1 MNGETSPKF
10 TRYQYLILAII
21 TLVFLTIVLDFMLMS
36 ALSAI
41 LLPKLEITTK
51 QFGLLVSAYPISAGI
66 STILLSGYA
75 DKFDRK
81 KLLLFF
87 YSGFLLG
94 ILFCTNAPSY
104 QVLVVARIITGIF
117 GGVVAPICF
126 AIVIDLFEITQRGRA
141 MGILQM
147 ASAGSQILGLPLALY
162 LASEWDW
169 RVAFGLVL
177 FLGII
182 AVVLVFWKIRPVDKH
197 LQIQAKVNPLYHSL
211 KIISNRNYLLVF
223 LNNTLLVSADIIMM
237 TFSAA
242 FCTNNLGVDL
252 DDLPLLYGIAGVAT
266 FIFAPI
272 IGRLTDKYGTLTI
285 FLVGTAMT
293 IMMVA
298 VFTNLGINP
307 LWAVIIVHTLL
318 LLGNNARSI
327 SSSALGTVVPEV
339 EDRGAF
345 MAVDAA
351 MQLAIGGMA
360 AMIAGLIVFQSDD
373 GMINNF
379 PTLGVVVISL
389 MILTCGVMYVIDRM
403 VKRRNIT
410 SEYYHSSAP

>member
-1 MNGETSPKF
+1 MTGETSLKF
-10 TRYQYLILAII
+10 TPYQYLLVAII

-66 STILLSGYA
+66 SAILLSGYA

-94 ILFCTNAPSY
+94 ILFCTNAPSF
-104 QVLVVARIITGIF
+104 QALVVARVITGIF
-117 GGVVAPICF
+117 GGIVGPVCF
-126 AIVIDLFEITQRGRA
+126 AIITDSFETTQRGRA

-162 LASEWDW
+162 LASELDW
-169 RVAFGLVL
+169 RLAFGLIL
-177 FLGII
+177 FLGIN
-182 AVVLVFWKIRPVDKH
+182 AVFLIFWKIMPVDKC
-197 LQIQAKVNPLYHSL
+197 LQIQEKVNPFHHSL
-211 KIISNRNYLLVF
+211 KIISNRSYLLVF
-223 LNNTLLVSADIIMM
+223 LNNTLLVSGDIIMM
-237 TFSAA
+237 TFSTA

-252 DDLPLLYGIAGVAT
+252 EDLPLLYGIAGIAT

-272 IGRLTDKYGTLTI
+272 IGRLTDKHGTLNI
-285 FLVGTAMT
+285 FLAGTTMT
-293 IMMVA
+293 IIMVA

-307 LWAVIIVHTLL
+307 LWAVIVVHTLL

-327 SSSALGTVVPEV
+327 SSSALGTVVPEI

-351 MQLAIGGMA
+351 MQLAIGGVA
-360 AMIAGLIVFQSDD
+360 AMIAGLIVFQSEE

-379 PTLGVVVISL
+379 PTLGIVVISL
-389 MILTCGVMYVIDRM
+389 MILTSGVMYAINRM

-410 SEYYHSSAP
+410 LK

>member
-1 MNGETSPKF
+1 
-10 TRYQYLILAII
+10 
-21 TLVFLTIVLDFMLMS
+21 MS

-81 KLLLFF
+81 KLLLIF

-94 ILFCTNAPSY
+94 ILFCTNAPSF
-104 QVLVVARIITGIF
+104 QALVVARVITGIF
-117 GGVVAPICF
+117 GGVVGPICF
-126 AIVIDLFEITQRGRA
+126 AIVIDLFETNQRGRA

-162 LASEWDW
+162 LASELDW

-177 FLGII
+177 FLGIN
-182 AVVLVFWKIRPVDKH
+182 ALFLVFWKIRPVDKH
-197 LQIQAKVNPLYHSL
+197 LQIQAKVNPFYHSL
-211 KIISNRNYLLVF
+211 KIISNRNYWLVF
-223 LNNTLLVSADIIMM
+223 LNNTLLVSGDIILM
-237 TFSAA
+237 TFSSA

-272 IGRLTDKYGTLTI
+272 IGRLTDKYGTLNI
-285 FLVGTAMT
+285 FLAGTTMT
-293 IMMVA
+293 IIMVA
-298 VFTNLGINP
+298 VFTNMGINP
-307 LWAVIIVHTLL
+307 FWAVIIVHTLL

-379 PTLGVVVISL
+379 PTLGLVVISL
-389 MILTCGVMYVIDRM
+389 MILTSGVMYVIDRM
-403 VKRRNIT
+403 VKRRHIT
-410 SEYYHSSAP
+410 SE

>member
-1 MNGETSPKF
+1 MTVETSPKF
-10 TRYQYLILAII
+10 TPYQYLLVAII
-21 TLVFLTIVLDFMLMS
+21 TIVFLTIVLDFMLMS

-51 QFGLLVSAYPISAGI
+51 QFGFLVSAYPISAGI
-66 STILLSGYA
+66 TAILLSGYA

-94 ILFCTNAPSY
+94 ILFCTNAPSF
-104 QVLVVARIITGIF
+104 QALVVARVITGIF
-117 GGVVAPICF
+117 GGIVGPICF
-126 AIVIDLFEITQRGRA
+126 AIITDLFEANQRGRA

-147 ASAGSQILGLPLALY
+147 ASAGCQIFGLPLALY
-162 LASEWDW
+162 LASELDW
-169 RVAFGLVL
+169 RVAFGLILV
-177 FLGII
+177 LGII
-182 AVVLVFWKIRPVDKH
+182 AVFLIFWKIMPVDKH
-197 LQIQAKVNPLYHSL
+197 LQKQKKVNPLHHSL

-223 LNNTLLVSADIIMM
+223 LNNTLLVSGDIIMM
-237 TFSAA
+237 TFSSA
-242 FCTNNLGVDL
+242 FCTNNLGVNL
-252 DDLPLLYGIAGVAT
+252 DDLPLLYGIAGVST

-272 IGRLTDKYGTLTI
+272 IGRLTDKYGTFNI
-285 FLVGTAMT
+285 FLIGTTMT

-298 VFTNLGINP
+298 IFTNLGINP
-307 LWAVIIVHTLL
+307 LWAVMAVHTLL

-327 SSSALGTVVPEV
+327 SSSTLGTVVPEV

-345 MAVDAA
+345 MAIDAA
-351 MQLAIGGMA
+351 MQLAIGGVA
-360 AMIAGLIVFQSDD
+360 AMIAGLIVFQSED

-379 PTLGVVVISL
+379 PTLGIVVISL
-389 MILTCGVMYVIDRM
+389 MILTNGVMYLIDRM

-410 SEYYHSSAP
+410 SV

>member
-1 MNGETSPKF
+1 MKGETKAKF
-10 TRYQYLILAII
+10 TPYQFLLVGII

-66 STILLSGYA
+66 TAILLSGYA

-94 ILFCTNAPSY
+94 VLFCSIAPSF
-104 QVLVVARIITGIF
+104 QALVVARIITGIF
-117 GGVVAPICF
+117 GGVVGPICF
-126 AIVIDLFEITQRGRA
+126 AIVTDLFEPTQRGRA

-162 LASEWDW
+162 LASELDW
-169 RVAFGLVL
+169 HIAFGLIL
-177 FLGII
+177 FLGTI
-182 AVVLVFWKIRPVDKH
+182 AVLLIFWKIKPVDKH
-197 LQIQAKVNPLYHSL
+197 LEIPAKVNPLHHSL

-223 LNNTLLVSADIIMM
+223 LNNTFLVSGDIILM
-237 TFSAA
+237 TFSSA

-252 DDLPLLYGIAGVAT
+252 GDLPLLYGIAGVAT

-272 IGRLTDKYGTLTI
+272 IGRLTDKFGTLNI
-285 FLVGTAMT
+285 FLVGTSMA

-298 VFTNLGINP
+298 VYTNLGINP
-307 LWAVIIVHTLL
+307 LWAVIIVHTLIF
-318 LLGNNARSI
+318 LGINARSI
-327 SSSALGTVVPEV
+327 SSSTLGTIVPEV

-360 AMIAGLIVFQSDD
+360 AMIAGLIVFQSEE

-389 MILTCGVMYVIDRM
+389 MISTSGLMFVIYRM
-403 VKRRNIT
+403 VNRRNIT
-410 SEYYHSSAP
+410 SA

>member
-1 MNGETSPKF
+1 MEGETSPKF
-10 TRYQYLILAII
+10 TRFQFLLVAII
-21 TLVFLTIVLDFMLMS
+21 ALVLMTIVLDFMLMS

-41 LLPKLEITTK
+41 LLPKLDITTK

-66 STILLSGYA
+66 SAILLSGYA
-75 DKFDRK
+75 DKVDRK

-104 QVLVVARIITGIF
+104 QALVVARIITGIF
-117 GGVVAPICF
+117 GGVVGPICF
-126 AIVIDLFEITQRGRA
+126 AIITDLFEPTQRGRA

-162 LASEWDW
+162 LASELDW
-169 RVAFGLVL
+169 RAAFGLIL
-177 FLGII
+177 LIGITAI
-182 AVVLVFWKIRPVDKH
+182 LLVFWKIRPVDQH
-197 LQIQAKVNPLYHSL
+197 LEIQAKVNPLRHSL
-211 KIISNRNYLLVF
+211 KIISNRNYLMVF
-223 LNNTLLVSADIIMM
+223 LNNTLLVSGDIILM
-237 TFSAA
+237 TFSSAY
-242 FCTNNLGVDL
+242 CTNNLGVDI
-252 DDLPLLYGIAGVAT
+252 DNLPLLYGVAGVST

-272 IGRLTDKYGTLTI
+272 IGRLTDKYGTLNVFVI
-285 FLVGTAMT
+285 GTMMT
-293 IMMVA
+293 ITMVA
-298 VFTNLGINP
+298 LFTNMGINP
-307 LWAVIIVHTLL
+307 FWAVIIVHTLL

-327 SSSALGTVVPEV
+327 SSSALGTIVPEV

-345 MAVDAA
+345 MAIDAA

-379 PTLGVVVISL
+379 PTLGLIVISL
-389 MILTCGVMYVIDRM
+389 MISTSGVMYVINRM
-403 VKRRNIT
+403 VKRRNMA
-410 SEYYHSSAP
+410 SM

>member
-1 MNGETSPKF
+1 MEGETSPKF
-10 TRYQYLILAII
+10 TRFQFLLVAII
-21 TLVFLTIVLDFMLMS
+21 ALVLMTIVLDFMLMS

-41 LLPKLEITTK
+41 LLPKLDITTK

-66 STILLSGYA
+66 SAILLSGYA
-75 DKFDRK
+75 DKVDRK

-104 QVLVVARIITGIF
+104 QALVVARIVTGIF
-117 GGVVAPICF
+117 GGVVGPICF
-126 AIVIDLFEITQRGRA
+126 AIITDLFEPTQRGRA

-162 LASEWDW
+162 LASELDW
-169 RVAFGLVL
+169 RAAFGLILLIGTTAVL
-177 FLGII
+177 
-182 AVVLVFWKIRPVDKH
+182 LVFWKIRPVDKH
-197 LQIQAKVNPLYHSL
+197 LEIQAKVNPLRHSL
-211 KIISNRNYLLVF
+211 KIISNRNYLMVF
-223 LNNTLLVSADIIMM
+223 LNNTLLVSGDIILM
-237 TFSAA
+237 TFSSAY
-242 FCTNNLGVDL
+242 CTNNLGVDI
-252 DDLPLLYGIAGVAT
+252 DNLPLLYGVAGVST

-272 IGRLTDKYGTLTI
+272 IGRLTDKYGTLNVFVIGTI
-285 FLVGTAMT
+285 MT
-293 IMMVA
+293 ITMVA
-298 VFTNLGINP
+298 LFTNMGINP
-307 LWAVIIVHTLL
+307 FWAVIIVHTLL

-327 SSSALGTVVPEV
+327 SSSALGTIVPEV

-345 MAVDAA
+345 MAIDAA

-379 PTLGVVVISL
+379 PTLGLIVISL
-389 MILTCGVMYVIDRM
+389 MISTSGVMYVINRM
-403 VKRRNIT
+403 VKRRNMA
-410 SEYYHSSAP
+410 SM

>member
-1 MNGETSPKF
+1 MKGETKPKF
-10 TRYQYLILAII
+10 TPYQFLLVAII

-66 STILLSGYA
+66 TAILLSGYA

-94 ILFCTNAPSY
+94 VLFCSIAPSF
-104 QVLVVARIITGIF
+104 QALVVARIITGIF
-117 GGVVAPICF
+117 GGVIGPICF
-126 AIVIDLFEITQRGRA
+126 AIVTDLFETTQRGRA

-147 ASAGSQILGLPLALY
+147 ASAGSQIFGLPLALY
-162 LASEWDW
+162 LASELDW
-169 RVAFGLVL
+169 HVAFGLIL

-182 AVVLVFWKIRPVDKH
+182 AVFLVFWKIRPVDKH
-197 LQIQAKVNPLYHSL
+197 LQIPAKANPLHHSL

-223 LNNTLLVSADIIMM
+223 LNNTFLVSGDIILM
-237 TFSAA
+237 TFSSA

-252 DDLPLLYGIAGVAT
+252 GDLPLLYGIAGVAT

-272 IGRLTDKYGTLTI
+272 IGRLTDKFGTLNV
-285 FLVGTAMT
+285 FLVGTLIA

-298 VFTNLGINP
+298 IYTNLGINP
-307 LWAVIIVHTLL
+307 LWTVIIVHTLIF
-318 LLGNNARSI
+318 LGINARSI
-327 SSSALGTVVPEV
+327 SSSTLGTIVPEV

-360 AMIAGLIVFQSDD
+360 AMIAGLIVFQSED

-389 MILTCGVMYVIDRM
+389 MISTSGLMFVIYRM
-403 VKRRNIT
+403 VNRRNIT
-410 SEYYHSSAP
+410 SA

>member
-1 MNGETSPKF
+1 MTGETSLKF
-10 TRYQYLILAII
+10 TPYQYLLVAII

-66 STILLSGYA
+66 SAILLSGYA

-94 ILFCTNAPSY
+94 ILFCTNAPSF
-104 QVLVVARIITGIF
+104 QALVVARVITGIF
-117 GGVVAPICF
+117 GGIVGPVCF
-126 AIVIDLFEITQRGRA
+126 AIITDSFETTQRGRA

-162 LASEWDW
+162 LASELDW
-169 RVAFGLVL
+169 RLAFGLIL
-177 FLGII
+177 FLGIN
-182 AVVLVFWKIRPVDKH
+182 AVFLIFWKIMPVDKC
-197 LQIQAKVNPLYHSL
+197 LQTQEKVNPFHHSL
-211 KIISNRNYLLVF
+211 KIISNRSYLLVF
-223 LNNTLLVSADIIMM
+223 LNNTLLVSGDIIMM
-237 TFSAA
+237 TFSTA

-252 DDLPLLYGIAGVAT
+252 EDLPLLYGIAGIAT

-272 IGRLTDKYGTLTI
+272 IGRLTDKHGTLNI
-285 FLVGTAMT
+285 FLAGTTMT
-293 IMMVA
+293 IIMVA

-307 LWAVIIVHTLL
+307 LWAVIVVHTLL

-327 SSSALGTVVPEV
+327 SSSALGTVVPEI

-351 MQLAIGGMA
+351 MQLAIGGVA
-360 AMIAGLIVFQSDD
+360 AMIAGLIVFQSEE

-379 PTLGVVVISL
+379 PTLGIVVISL
-389 MILTCGVMYVIDRM
+389 MILTSGVMYAINRM

-410 SEYYHSSAP
+410 LK

>member
-75 DKFDRK
+75 DRFDRK

-104 QVLVVARIITGIF
+104 QVLVIARIITGIF

-182 AVVLVFWKIRPVDKH
+182 AIVLVFWKISPVDKH

-242 FCTNNLGVDL
+242 FCTNNLGVAL
-252 DDLPLLYGIAGVAT
+252 DELPLLYGIAGVAT

-272 IGRLTDKYGTLTI
+272 IGRLTDRYGTLNI
-285 FLVGTAMT
+285 FLVGTT
-293 IMMVA
+293 LTVMMVA
-298 VFTNLGINP
+298 VFTNMGINP
-307 LWAVIIVHTLL
+307 FWAVIIVHTLL

-327 SSSALGTVVPEV
+327 SSSALGTIVPEV

-389 MILTCGVMYVIDRM
+389 MILTCGVMYVINRM
-403 VKRRNIT
+403 VKRRYIT
-410 SEYYHSSAP
+410 SA